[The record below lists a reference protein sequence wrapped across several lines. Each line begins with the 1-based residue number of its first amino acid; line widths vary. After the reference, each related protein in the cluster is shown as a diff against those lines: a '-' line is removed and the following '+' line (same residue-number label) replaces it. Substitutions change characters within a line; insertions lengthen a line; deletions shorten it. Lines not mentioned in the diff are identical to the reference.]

1 MLFLWGLQYVVVPP
15 TGRGW
20 MNTQPGTFPYTDIT
34 SLFCYVHH
42 QTMRLLRAGKGTAAK
57 GKACITTCCIIFS
70 SHTRTWLLVRWNNQR
85 VRGDVPMLS
94 ERENELYWSGMFT
107 HTGNV
112 LFVLRFKRNLWTKCF
127 VWCTTGQ
134 RERANRP
141 ILRHLSH
148 CSSFSLLLFS
158 LFSPYSSSILP
169 FSGTEYMGESHEI
182 C

>member
-1 MLFLWGLQYVVVPP
+1 
-15 TGRGW
+15 

-112 LFVLRFKRNLWTKCF
+112 LFVLTFKRNLWTKCF